1 MNSPPSNTE
10 LTDPPN
16 VCLVGAGVVGRAIA
30 NAHIDA
36 GVSFSIADQSEDA
49 LREAVSEWRL
59 NVESWRV
66 SPVIQLGQCLP
77 AIQLVSTRKSPES
90 STLIVI
96 ESIAERLDVKRDF
109 FAEAEQIFG
118 DDTILCSNTSTLRI
132 GAIAEKLKRP
142 ERFCGM
148 HFFMP
153 VEKRDAVEVIRGE
166 QTADSTVQVCRDHV
180 RRIQK
185 EPLAVGDGPGF
196 VVNRLLS
203 PYLNEAMLM
212 LGRGVTAD
220 RIERAALA
228 YGMPMSPLELIDLIG
243 TRTTFDAGR
252 VFWQSFPTRI
262 DPSPILPAMLK
273 HKRFGR
279 SWGRGFYDYTDGRR
293 GPGLA
298 AETITLCEKYSR
310 DQQAYSDDDVQRILA
325 VSMWIEAACLLRE
338 GTAANLNTLETAM
351 AGGLG
356 YTRPGDW
363 LAYFDRLG
371 RDAMLLTLQGIAG
384 QRPALVSPPG
394 LVDHLSSASTVG
406 EAMKRFVGKPNRH

>member
-1 MNSPPSNTE
+1 MNSPASKTE
-10 LTDPPN
+10 PTDQPY
-16 VCLVGAGVVGRAIA
+16 VCLVGAGVVGKAIA
-30 NAHIDA
+30 KAHINA

-59 NVESWRV
+59 NDESWRV
-66 SPVIQLGQCLP
+66 SPVIQLGQSLP
-77 AIQLVSTRKSPES
+77 AIQIVSTTNSPEL
-90 STLIVI
+90 STPIVI

-109 FAEAEQIFG
+109 FALAEQIFG

-212 LGRGVTAD
+212 LGRGVTAE

-252 VFWQSFPTRI
+252 VFWQSFPTRV
-262 DPSPILPAMLK
+262 DPAPILPAMVK
-273 HKRFGR
+273 KKRFGR
-279 SWGRGFYDYTDGRR
+279 SVGAGFYDYEAGQRSK
-293 GPGLA
+293 GLSPSA
-298 AETITLCEKYSR
+298 SALAEKYRR
-310 DQQAYSDDDVQRILA
+310 DAISISDDEVVHIL
-325 VSMWIEAACLLRE
+325 SIPMWIEAAIAFRDRVATSHQQFDL
-338 GTAANLNTLETAM
+338 AM
-351 AGGLG
+351 HGGLG
-356 YTRPGDW
+356 YQSNGTW
-363 LAYFDRLG
+363 LEYFESIG
-371 RDAMLLTLQGIAG
+371 SQKIVEIIEHYGPIAKSL
-384 QRPALVSPPG
+384 RAPAD
-394 LVDHLSSASTVG
+394 LVDALKHSSPTAAMDQFASCS
-406 EAMKRFVGKPNRH
+406 